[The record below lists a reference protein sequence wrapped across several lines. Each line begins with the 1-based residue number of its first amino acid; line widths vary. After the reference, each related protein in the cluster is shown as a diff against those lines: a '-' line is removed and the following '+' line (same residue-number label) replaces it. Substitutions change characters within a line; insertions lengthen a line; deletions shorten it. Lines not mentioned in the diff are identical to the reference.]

1 MEKLIHER
9 LREIANNRW
18 LVSLDVDESSSR
30 DAIDIVRES
39 LSYVEEGMSYCV
51 DMQNILNYIADEI
64 EKYYDPKLRFEDGEP
79 AKEGD
84 KYVDQ
89 YGHECT
95 ISSIDKRARI
105 WDENCGYEV
114 VDVCKSLK
122 RPKSKVLDADG
133 IEIKV
138 GETLYRADHAYNAGK
153 EVHVYGIGHI
163 EDAPHSEIQVFTT
176 PKCTLR
182 SGWEIPSNL
191 THREPDSLEKLR
203 DEIQKDADELEHT
216 PYQGTRNKLNDYA
229 DRLTAIIERDA

>member
-9 LREIANNRW
+9 LRESLGKLDDCCNISSEIINHLRSDLGLTEDQKSYANDLR
-18 LVSLDVDESSSR
+18 
-30 DAIDIVRES
+30 
-39 LSYVEEGMSYCV
+39 
-51 DMQNILNYIADEI
+51 NIINYIADQV
-64 EKYYDPKLRFEDGEP
+64 EKYYIPRPRFEDGEP
-79 AKEGD
+79 VQFGD
-84 KYVDQ
+84 VVRTEF
-89 YGHECT
+89 GNVECVAIEYNEYDAWVKDGT
-95 ISSIDKRARI
+95 DNDWNSSIAADMLA
-105 WDENCGYEV
+105 
-114 VDVCKSLK
+114 KSHRLQ
-122 RPKSKVLDADG
+122 KVLDADG
-133 IEIKV
+133 VEIKV

-229 DRLTAIIERDA
+229 DRLTAIMERDI

>member
-1 MEKLIHER
+1 MNKLPHER
-9 LREIANNRW
+9 LREFAESCGCKGCNH
-18 LVSLDVDESSSR
+18 LASMAGSGCDEF
-30 DAIDIVRES
+30 DTCTDCINAVTAA
-39 LSYVEEGMSYCV
+39 L
-51 DMQNILNYIADEI
+51 ADEI
-64 EKYYDPKLRFEDGEP
+64 EKYYIPRPRFKDGEP
-79 AKEGD
+79 VQFGD
-84 KYVDQ
+84 VFRTEL
-89 YGHECT
+89 GNVECVAIEYNEYNAWVKDGT
-95 ISSIDKRARI
+95 DDDWNSCISADKLEKLSRI
-105 WDENCGYEV
+105 
-114 VDVCKSLK
+114 
-122 RPKSKVLDADG
+122 SKVLDADG
-133 IEIKV
+133 VEIKV

-229 DRLTAIIERDA
+229 DRLTAIMERDA

>member
-1 MEKLIHER
+1 MNKLLHER
-9 LREIANNRW
+9 LRDIALRGGYLNCVRTLIGKEECPNG
-18 LVSLDVDESSSR
+18 DCR
-30 DAIDIVRES
+30 D
-39 LSYVEEGMSYCV
+39 CV
-51 DMQNILNYIADEI
+51 KQAAKTLADEI
-64 EKYYDPKLRFEDGEP
+64 EKYYIPRPRFQDGEP
-79 AKEGD
+79 VQFGD
-84 KYVDQ
+84 FFRTEFGSV
-89 YGHECT
+89 ECVAIEYNEYNAWVKDGT
-95 ISSIDKRARI
+95 DDDWNSSIAADMLA
-105 WDENCGYEV
+105 
-114 VDVCKSLK
+114 KSHRLQ
-122 RPKSKVLDADG
+122 KVLDADG
-133 IEIKV
+133 VEIKV

-229 DRLTAIIERDA
+229 DRLTAIMERDA

>member
-1 MEKLIHER
+1 MNKLLHER
-9 LREIANNRW
+9 LRDIALRGGYLNCVRTLIGKEECPNG
-18 LVSLDVDESSSR
+18 DCR
-30 DAIDIVRES
+30 D
-39 LSYVEEGMSYCV
+39 CV
-51 DMQNILNYIADEI
+51 KQAAKTLADEI
-64 EKYYDPKLRFEDGEP
+64 EKYYIPRPRFQDGEP
-79 AKEGD
+79 VQFGD
-84 KYVDQ
+84 VVRTEF
-89 YGHECT
+89 GNVECVAIEYNEYDAWVKDGT
-95 ISSIDKRARI
+95 DNDWNSSIAADMLA
-105 WDENCGYEV
+105 
-114 VDVCKSLK
+114 KSHRLQ
-122 RPKSKVLDADG
+122 KVLDADG

-229 DRLTAIIERDA
+229 DRLTAIMERDA